1 MRCCKTRFHRNDDT
15 TNDSVTI
22 TYSPADIVFVDS
34 NTTDST
40 ADSAIATYS
49 PVDMVFE
56 KSSEE
61 KEVEEMA
68 KEKKNLGVVPSNP
81 KGYGKSTDPWEA
93 PTLGDFT
100 NKRWGELTDAEKRK
114 IASCFA
120 WSPQMP
126 PERFTD
132 LKLPHHNPKT
142 KNVVWRGVT
151 AAMAAL
157 FGARGGVDIPE
168 ADRKKVYNHLAK
180 HYEDFE
186 KEPPS
191 YESAL
196 RGDFM
201 TDEEINEEENVEE
214 EEKKAD
220 ETEELKKKLE
230 EYELIISECRKARE
244 ELQAKYEELRAE
256 FEKIEEEKKRLEE
269 MRGKPKVENKQTEEK
284 DAEMSEYE
292 RLRKLI
298 KSI

>member
-1 MRCCKTRFHRNDDT
+1 
-15 TNDSVTI
+15 
-22 TYSPADIVFVDS
+22 
-34 NTTDST
+34 
-40 ADSAIATYS
+40 
-49 PVDMVFE
+49 
-56 KSSEE
+56 
-61 KEVEEMA
+61 
-68 KEKKNLGVVPSNP
+68 
-81 KGYGKSTDPWEA
+81 
-93 PTLGDFT
+93 
-100 NKRWGELTDAEKRK
+100 
-114 IASCFA
+114 
-120 WSPQMP
+120 
-126 PERFTD
+126 
-132 LKLPHHNPKT
+132 
-142 KNVVWRGVT
+142 
-151 AAMAAL
+151 
-157 FGARGGVDIPE
+157 
-168 ADRKKVYNHLAK
+168 VYNHLAK